1 MYEIKK
7 GIAIPQTR
15 DGRSE
20 MTRTLAALEP
30 GDCFDIPERDGELVK
45 IRSNLA
51 VRAKRLKIRLVTRS
65 VANGAGKALRVWR
78 SQ

>member
-7 GIAIPQTR
+7 GIAIPDGK

-20 MTRTLAALEP
+20 MTKTLAALQP
-30 GDCFDIPERDGELVK
+30 GDCFDIPEGEGELGK

-65 VANGAGKALRVWR
+65 VANGAAKALRVWR